1 MIKVSNL
8 SIDYGNQNGIFD
20 INITIPYGQICAVIG
35 HSGCGKSTLLNAL
48 AGLLKSDSGQIQIKN
63 QANDKASLGLIQQND
78 ALFPWLKAWENVAVG
93 LKETKEESYR
103 ISKNIL
109 TDLGLEKYVQ
119 AYPYHLSGGQRQRV
133 SIARTL
139 VVEPDVLLMDEP
151 TASLDAFSKESLQDL
166 LLTLHQ
172 KSRRTTLF
180 VTHNIEEALF
190 LADIILI
197 MDKGRIVKRYENTLK
212 HSHSLRDDKV
222 FYAHVKVL
230 RDMMKSGANN
240 E

>member
-1 MIKVSNL
+1 MIKVSSLN
-8 SIDYGNQNGIFD
+8 IDYGHKNGIFD
-20 INITIPYGQICAVIG
+20 IDIVIPNGQICAVIG

-48 AGLLKSDSGQIQIKN
+48 AGLLKPDSGQIQIENEFKG
-63 QANDKASLGLIQQND
+63 KARLGLIQQTD

-93 LKETKEESYR
+93 LKGKKEENYKKS
-103 ISKNIL
+103 ISL
-109 TDLGLEKYVQ
+109 LADMGLEKFVNT
-119 AYPYHLSGGQRQRV
+119 YPYHLSGGQRQRV

-151 TASLDAFSKESLQDL
+151 TAALDAFSKESLQDL

-172 KSRRTTLF
+172 KKARTTLF

-197 MDKGRIVKRYENTLK
+197 MDKGRIVERYENSLN
-212 HSHSLRDDKV
+212 HSHELRDHQE
-222 FYAHVKVL
+222 FYARVKTI
-230 RDMMKSGANN
+230 RNIMKSGADN